1 MIRLCGGLIGSGREV
16 PLQRGIEGS
25 GDGAHVATGR
35 HGAGTGAE
43 RVADSIGRARGFR
56 ASVWVTGRGFS
67 RDRGRGG
74 MRARRSGS
82 RGVIG
87 RDEETLCLCG
97 SSHYSRAR
105 VRWMLLTRAGAGVID
120 VWQWDVLGLSVSCA
134 AGGSHQ
140 VSGMG
145 EGRRLRRMME
155 GGQWGRGRKRA
166 NGAEERRVSLETR
179 SVIICSVMTAQ
190 IRSGVAHSYRAAV
203 PLGSCLSSP
212 SLPPSFPASFPSLL
226 LFFSGQCA
234 TCAVQRAHR

>member
-1 MIRLCGGLIGSGREV
+1 MIGLCGGLIGSGREV
-16 PLQRGIEGS
+16 PLRAIEGS

-43 RVADSIGRARGFR
+43 RVADSIGRARGLR
-56 ASVWVTGRGFS
+56 ASVWVTGCGFS
-67 RDRGRGG
+67 RGRGG
-74 MRARRSGS
+74 MQARRSGS

-87 RDEETLCLCG
+87 RVGTLCPYG
-97 SSHYSRAR
+97 SSRYSRAR

-120 VWQWDVLGLSVSCA
+120 VWQWDVLGLSCVLCSWRVA
-134 AGGSHQ
+134 
-140 VSGMG
+140 SGC
-145 EGRRLRRMME
+145 GRTMME

-166 NGAEERRVSLETR
+166 NGAEERSVSLETR

-190 IRSGVAHSYRAAV
+190 IRSGVGHSYRAAT

-226 LFFSGQCA
+226 LFFSGQSP
-234 TCAVQRAHR
+234 TCSVQRAHRD